1 MGRNK
6 EYELAIKIAG
16 EIEKSFYDSTNLTK
30 KELRDIASQ
39 AARTAAAAESMTGL
53 SAKHAASIRENL
65 EKGLK
70 DSEPIFSG
78 LEAAARVSFAG
89 ITKAAF
95 ASGTAITAGFAAS
108 IHYGSEFESAFAGVK
123 KTVNASN
130 AELAQMRN
138 NLRGMAKDDIPM
150 TAAELSAIAESAGQL
165 GIHNDNIIGFTETM
179 ANMDVAT
186 DLGSDEAASEFAKF
200 ANITDMAQDRFSNLG
215 SSVVALGNN
224 MATTESATV
233 AMGMRIAA
241 AGKQVNLSE
250 ADIMAYSA
258 ALSSVG
264 IEEEAGGSA
273 FSKLI
278 ANLQMAA
285 ETGEKL
291 TDYASVAGMT
301 GQEFKQAFKEDA
313 TIAINAFLSGLND
326 TERNGKS
333 AIAVLDEMGLTEVRL
348 RDTLLRAGNASD
360 LFVDALELSNKAWE
374 ENTALANEAEQRYKT
389 FESQCQMTKNKIT
402 DVGISIYDDLRPGL
416 TEGITLVNEFVDSMA
431 GKEDV
436 LGDTIH
442 GMTKTMPTM
451 VRNMKETGESVR
463 EFSEPFLKV
472 GNFLVDNPG
481 IITGAVASIGTAL
494 ATYKIATGVLS
505 IASALGALNPAGVA
519 ILGLGGVAGVI
530 TGIGTSVK
538 KAAAEA
544 KKANL
549 DAHFGNI
556 SLSLSDLQEAAS
568 NIVRSQELDK
578 VRESIAA
585 MGVVEDIADDIRTST
600 EELNRMNW
608 KISVG
613 MELTETEQD
622 AYREQIESYITSTQE
637 YLTEHQYAV
646 NLAVGVLTDDDLEGN
661 NIIDSVNQFY
671 QDKMDTLAGLGEEM
685 RNTINDAFSDGILEG
700 WEIEAITNL
709 QNEMADVQNSVTGA
723 EYDANLE
730 LLQAKYSIGDLDA
743 ESFRNFQAE
752 LQEYTAAASEDYE
765 KAFRKAVSSAKLM
778 LQDGEITQD
787 EYNAREEEFRSNYL
801 KHMGEIQARAAEVQS
816 RTVMGQYASEIDAVD
831 LDEKI
836 GETTKYTL
844 DYVNTTGNAVLGFDA
859 DAIYD
864 QMDIGLDKSTK
875 SAISELWED
884 MLPQLEQMNRT
895 AEKCRAAGEAIPEA
909 LAAGIH
915 DTAAVGA
922 LIGDST
928 ALYTLMGEAA
938 QNSEEYSA
946 MLASLLDQGTYVPEQ
961 IAAGIRSN
969 KQAVMDAMGEIMQQ
983 IGSVSSNIL
992 VTADSKGKS
1001 VPVGA
1006 HADGGIFDKPHLAWI
1021 AEAGYQ
1027 EAAIPIDGSKNAVDL
1042 WLKTG
1047 ELLGMDGLT
1056 GGDEPISGDIEEA
1069 SYSGN
1074 GTMEVYI
1081 EHNPT
1086 LQFYGGTP
1094 SREDIDDALES
1105 DMERFDRYMQDWMA
1119 RNRRLKF
1126 V

>member
-65 EKGLK
+65 AKGLK

-264 IEEEAGGSA
+264 IEEEAGGSV

-622 AYREQIESYITSTQE
+622 AYREQIESYISSTQA
-637 YLTEHQYAV
+637 YLTERQYAV
-646 NLAVGVLTDDDLEGN
+646 NIAVGVLTDDDLEGN
-661 NIIDSVNQFY
+661 NIVTKVNQFY
-671 QDKMDTLAGLGEEM
+671 QGKMDELSSLGTQLNETVTSAFNDGLLD
-685 RNTINDAFSDGILEG
+685 ID
-700 WEIEAITNL
+700 EIAEITKL
-709 QNEMADVQNSVTGA
+709 QGQMAKIQNSLTGA
-723 EYDANLE
+723 EYDANIE
-730 LLQAKYSIGDLDA
+730 LLNTKYSVADLDA
-743 ESFRNFQAE
+743 ESFRNLQAE
-752 LQEYTAAASEDYE
+752 LQEQTAAASIDYE
-765 KAFRKAVSSAKLM
+765 KSFVMSVSNADVM
-778 LQDGEITQD
+778 LQEGNIDQN
-787 EYNAREEEFRSNYL
+787 EYDSMVAEFRRNY
-801 KHMGEIQARAAEVQS
+801 MENVGELQAKAANFQ
-816 RTVMGQYASEIDAVD
+816 TQAILGQYSDEIGQTD
-831 LDEKI
+831 LNEKI
-836 GETTKYTL
+836 EEVLRDRLT
-844 DYVNTTGNAVLGFDA
+844 YVANSGNAVLGFDERL
-859 DAIYD
+859 IYED
-864 QMDIGLDKSTK
+864 MELGLDKSTK
-875 SAISELWED
+875 AALEELWED
-884 MLPQLEQMNRT
+884 LSPQLEQMNRT
-895 AEKCRAAGEAIPEA
+895 AEEYRAAGEAIPEA
-909 LAAGIH
+909 LTEGINN
-915 DTAAVGA
+915 TASIGA
-922 LIGDST
+922 LVGDRT
-928 ALYTLMGEAA
+928 ALYTLMGQEA

-961 IAAGIRSN
+961 IAEGIRSN